1 MEKYLSNNL
10 HTTGKYFQKR
20 KEKKNKKKKR
30 ESFSFRGNCFG
41 GKSFLKNTSAGERRR
56 FFKKPKGLGLAAEK
70 QFIPNLL
77 SSFI

>member
-1 MEKYLSNNL
+1 MKKYLSNNL

-20 KEKKNKKKKR
+20 KEKKRKEKAFLSGGIASGASLFWKILPLV
-30 ESFSFRGNCFG
+30 SGGDFS
-41 GKSFLKNTSAGERRR
+41 
-56 FFKKPKGLGLAAEK
+56 KKPKGLDLRPKK